1 MKLFFKIM
9 LIVSALNIKAQQCV
23 MFSHYFYKPMVYNP
37 AYAGT
42 GGATSA
48 MLINHTQWM
57 GFKGGPQYNILT
69 VDGNLINKNT
79 GLGISLISDKKGIT
93 SRIGGNIFYSY
104 KLKFN
109 STSHLLLGVSAGAI
123 DQTIN
128 LSNATFENPNDPYLF
143 SNSQRKTTFD
153 ANAGLALVVN
163 NFEFGFAIPQIAN
176 NKLNYLSNTDA
187 RTYYTQARHYMSTL
201 KYKFMISKAKDI
213 SVTPLGLVRYVPN
226 TPFQY
231 DANLNFDFK
240 NKFWIGATY
249 KSNYAVGANAGVTLF
264 NRLSIGYNYDFIT
277 ASVGKYAGL
286 SHEIMLNF
294 KFIKSEKRKLREQ
307 EKKDQEMLKSVTGKD
322 LNKLIIMRLLERIE
336 RVLDSDKSDPEEI
349 NQILEEIS
357 AFLDSDAAE
366 NDPLQIT
373 LNQYY
378 KSLKQPQGEL
388 SVLVKGKIVFE
399 GNENATDYSGIDI
412 TITDIGT
419 KQVVAICKPSPKN
432 GNYFIILKPGK
443 KYVLL
448 VQKEGFPNHTRNFSP
463 DGSVES
469 YEMSQEIRLKK

>member
-1 MKLFFKIM
+1 MKLFFKII
-9 LIVSALNIKAQQCV
+9 LIVFALNVKAQQYV

-37 AYAGT
+37 AYTGT
-42 GGATSA
+42 GDATSA

-69 VDGNLINKNT
+69 VDGNFINKNT

-109 STSHLLLGVSAGAI
+109 TSSHLLLGISAGAI

-128 LSNATFENPNDPYLF
+128 LSNAVVENSNDPYLF

-153 ANAGLALVVN
+153 ANAGLALVIK

-176 NKLNYLSNTDA
+176 NKLSYLSNTDA
-187 RTYYTQARHYMSTL
+187 RTYYTQSRHYMSTL
-201 KYKFMISKAKDI
+201 KYKFMISKAKNI
-213 SVTPLGLVRYVPN
+213 SVTPLALVRYVPN

-231 DANLNFDFK
+231 DANVNFDFK

-277 ASVGKYAGL
+277 ANVGKYAGL
-286 SHEIMLNF
+286 SHEILLNF
-294 KFIKSEKRKLREQ
+294 KFIKSEKRRLREEQ
-307 EKKDQEMLKSVTGKD
+307 EKEDALLKSLSGKD
-322 LNKLIIMRLLERIE
+322 LNKLIIQRLLERIE
-336 RVLDSDKSDPEEI
+336 KVLDSEKPDPQEI
-349 NQILEEIS
+349 NQIIEDIS
-357 AFLDSDAAE
+357 AFLSSDEAA

-388 SVLVKGKIVFE
+388 SVLVKGKIIFD
-399 GNENATDYSGIDI
+399 GNPNATDFSGIDV
-412 TITDIGT
+412 TITDLAT
-419 KQVVAICKPSPKN
+419 KQVVANCTPSPKN

-443 KYVLL
+443 KYFIQ
-448 VQKEGFPNHTRNFSP
+448 VQKSGYPNYTRNFSP

-469 YEMSQEIRLKK
+469 YEMSQEIILKK